1 MGLDK
6 SATYM
11 HHYSVVQSMFTAHKN
26 FCTVC
31 FHLGGFLNIKNKT
44 DKICSA
50 QGIQVQEKLAHVIK
64 YELHK
69 KC

>member
-11 HHYSVVQSMFTAHKN
+11 HHYSVIQSMFTAHKN
-26 FCTVC
+26 FRTVC

-44 DKICSA
+44 GKIWALIDLHNRS
-50 QGIQVQEKLAHVIK
+50 KIK
-64 YELHK
+64 F
-69 KC
+69 